1 MDVARVREL
10 EGSFVLY
17 ADENGERVIT
27 TDKLFFDTIH
37 LYDFLNGLERHLLA
51 EDLGQYFGTTYGEWN
66 RFFPSGDY
74 GMKSSRAFFDF
85 LYDYPYEV
93 FRFRDFASGITGES
107 KKFIDSKILY
117 GCEFHVINEFFVIEC
132 GVQPFNP
139 IIMRSYGKVDYYHNY
154 EELTEADLNRNKPF
168 APLLRKVISEKKIKR
183 ATRLDIY
190 LIPEAKKSPDDSL
203 LSILIRVGSIG
214 LGGAVVAG
222 TFFILFRSRRKI

>member
-1 MDVARVREL
+1 M
-10 EGSFVLY
+10 
-17 ADENGERVIT
+17 
-27 TDKLFFDTIH
+27 
-37 LYDFLNGLERHLLA
+37 
-51 EDLGQYFGTTYGEWN
+51 
-66 RFFPSGDY
+66 
-74 GMKSSRAFFDF
+74 
-85 LYDYPYEV
+85 
-93 FRFRDFASGITGES
+93 
-107 KKFIDSKILY
+107 
-117 GCEFHVINEFFVIEC
+117 
-132 GVQPFNP
+132 
-139 IIMRSYGKVDYYHNY
+139 GKVDYYHNY